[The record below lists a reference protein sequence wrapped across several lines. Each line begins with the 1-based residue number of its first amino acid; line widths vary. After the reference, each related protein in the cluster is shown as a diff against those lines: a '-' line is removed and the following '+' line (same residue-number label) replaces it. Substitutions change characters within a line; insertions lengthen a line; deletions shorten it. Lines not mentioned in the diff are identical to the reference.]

1 MKCQKTSTQGTF
13 QNPMLL
19 RASGYS
25 TSSKNPKDWAEH
37 QTSLQLRSQLE
48 GKLATL
54 SKVQGPNLPEALEVH
69 SGPGEGSGQVRGR
82 GHGAKLPRPQ
92 PAQGSSLTV
101 PGLPRPLSPFLAHSP
116 QALTSW
122 ISVPLSPPHLLG
134 SVGLSAARKQL
145 QPSVCSLPPTWN
157 TQHPTCK
164 GTAQMVHWTGQEFS
178 LRYLPKPVDIILMSQ
193 F

>member
-157 TQHPTCK
+157 TNWCSR
-164 GTAQMVHWTGQEFS
+164 M
-178 LRYLPKPVDIILMSQ
+178 M
-193 F
+193 